1 MNYRIE
7 ELGSFSIIGQE
18 IELTNFRAQ
27 NIQIS
32 TVFWKRFNINLKK
45 SYLSQSGNWIKYAFM
60 EKHDGKLFY
69 YCAIP
74 QKVVVPEGFISKRIN
89 TYRYMVVEHIGSM
102 DKIYETYEKIY
113 KEILPNSGYMPLH
126 NEFLHFEKYDYR
138 FHRNSSESIIEIWI
152 PIQGK
157 AFLDYIPE
165 EQ

>member
-74 QKVVVPEGFISKRIN
+74 
-89 TYRYMVVEHIGSM
+89 
-102 DKIYETYEKIY
+102 
-113 KEILPNSGYMPLH
+113 
-126 NEFLHFEKYDYR
+126 
-138 FHRNSSESIIEIWI
+138 
-152 PIQGK
+152 
-157 AFLDYIPE
+157 
-165 EQ
+165 